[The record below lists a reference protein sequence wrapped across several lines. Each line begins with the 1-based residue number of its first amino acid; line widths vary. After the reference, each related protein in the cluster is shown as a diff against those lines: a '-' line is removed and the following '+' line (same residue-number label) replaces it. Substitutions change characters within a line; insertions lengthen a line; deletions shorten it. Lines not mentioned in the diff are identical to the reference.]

1 MDLINPLDLLVSYV
15 PVTFFPPLVLML
27 QQVQQH

>member
-1 MDLINPLDLLVSYV
+1 MELLNPLDLLVSYV
-15 PVTFFPPLVLML
+15 PVTFFLSLLLML